1 MKKVFISILV
11 SLMVLS
17 AGCIFSEN
25 ENSDKGEPEKK
36 SQFSAELYEPLKI
49 GITREYEVSWGQ
61 NDQYVLYDK
70 YMIIGTKTIN
80 KKTYYIQKY
89 FKNYNSIYAYNY
101 IDYIR
106 ISNNILCWGG
116 GSFDE
121 GDSYPEKE
129 LPLENFNVS
138 IGETW
143 EIDKSE
149 DYKEIG
155 RILGIETIEVPA
167 GVFENC
173 LKLETIY
180 IRTGD
185 YITKRTWT
193 SWLAPGVG
201 LAKITETLLED
212 GVLTGEETSELISYY
227 IP

>member
-1 MKKVFISILV
+1 MLVF
-11 SLMVLS
+11 LMVLS

-25 ENSDKGEPEKK
+25 DGSDKEEPEKE
-36 SQFSAELYEPLKI
+36 SQFSAELYEPLEV

-61 NDQYVLYDK
+61 NNQYFLYDK

-89 FKNYNSIYAYNY
+89 LKNYNSIYAQSY
-101 IDYIR
+101 IDYLR
-106 ISNNILCWGG
+106 IFKNTLCWGG

-121 GDSYPEKE
+121 GDIYPEKE

-143 EIDKSE
+143 EIEKGE
-149 DYKEIG
+149 NYKQIG
-155 RILGIETIEVPA
+155 RILGIETVEVPA

-180 IRTGD
+180 IETGD
-185 YITKRTWT
+185 YIMKKTWT

-201 LAKITETLLED
+201 LAKITEILLVD
-212 GVLTGEETSELISYY
+212 GILTGEETSELFSYY